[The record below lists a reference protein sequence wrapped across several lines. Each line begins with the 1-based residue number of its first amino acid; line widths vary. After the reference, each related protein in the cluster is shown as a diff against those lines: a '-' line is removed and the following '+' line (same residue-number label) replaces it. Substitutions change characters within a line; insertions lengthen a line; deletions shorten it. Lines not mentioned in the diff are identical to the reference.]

1 MPDNHTELSVSDSN
15 SPARVTDLGWLHCP
29 NCHELLRKT
38 DEHVSCLPC
47 GEDWPVIKG
56 VADFTDS
63 TERAE
68 GETFGS
74 YAAVLPELV
83 EIAERDGWFVAL
95 QNVVLPLPSIGA
107 GLFSYVT
114 DESKGDLVFTLNL
127 REGQRVLDLGC
138 GLGSV
143 SVAIARRG
151 AECYAVD
158 VSHEQASFS
167 AIRCRQSGFSNVK
180 AVCAG
185 DDMKLPFC
193 GNYFDAVIMNGVIEW
208 LGCAD
213 RFQGTPEKAQLTMLQ
228 EVHRVLR
235 RGGKLYV
242 ASKNRYALKYLLGG
256 APDHGTKRR
265 WIGMLPVKLQRT
277 LTFGRATDS
286 GARIYGLGGF
296 RRLFRDAGFTER
308 AVYAVMPDFRRPK
321 RFISLNGWVASAYR
335 GPGFEGLYHRKVER
349 LSAGLLPGGI
359 LKHLVYCYGFV
370 LERQ

>member
-15 SPARVTDLGWLHCP
+15 RPARVTDLDWLHCP

-127 REGQRVLDLGC
+127 CEGQRVLDLGC

-151 AECYAVD
+151 AECYAAD

-185 DDMKLPFC
+185 DDMKLPFG

-213 RFQGTPEKAQLTMLQ
+213 RFPGSPDDAQHAMLG
-228 EVHRVLR
+228 EVHRILR
-235 RGGKLYV
+235 RGGQLYV
-242 ASKNRYALKYLLGG
+242 ASKNRYALYHFLGG

-265 WIGMLPVKLQRT
+265 WIGMLPLPIQR
-277 LTFGRATDS
+277 LRPGGEPDS
-286 GARIYGLGGF
+286 GARLHGLNGY
-296 RRLFRDAGFTER
+296 RRLFRKSGFVDK
-308 AVYAVMPDFRRPK
+308 AVYAVMPSFRRPK
-321 RFISLNGWVASAYR
+321 RFVRLDRMSRAALTGR
-335 GPGFEGLYHRKVER
+335 GGVGLYNRKLER
-349 LSAGLLPGGI
+349 LISGLLPASV
-359 LKHLVYCYGFV
+359 LRRLVYCYGFV
-370 LERQ
+370 VEKL